1 MSLVACRLTL
11 LGGFILAMDDGRQLS
26 LPTRKDRLLLA
37 YLALSKGRSKARE
50 RLAGL
55 LWSDRAEAQAR
66 DSLKQSLAG
75 MRQVFRQAGLD
86 PMRTDRDSVALEP
99 DRIETD
105 VLEFATLAKAS
116 TRPDRAAALYRGEL
130 LEGIDGTSPEFEA
143 WLHTERERLN
153 DLAIHVLEQ
162 LALCAAPNG
171 ATDDAIRLG
180 RYLLARDR
188 LREPVYRAL
197 MRLFALKGDR
207 AEALKLYAAL
217 REALKLDLQVEPDA
231 ETEDLYRDIL
241 TDRLAPPSTVA
252 ERTRD
257 RPSIAVL
264 PFSNLSGDPDLA
276 HLCDGITEDTI
287 TGLGRFHLL
296 FVIDRHSSSAVSAQI
311 SDVAEIGR
319 RLGVCYLVQGSLQ
332 RLGDCV
338 RITVR
343 LIDAGSRAQLWGEAY
358 DCALS
363 EILAVPDKV
372 TGAIVSTL
380 HNRVESSLLEQSRRK
395 PTLAAYECVLRGI
408 KHLRGYGPD
417 DNRCAV
423 ELFQQAMDL
432 DPDYALARAYRAFA
446 DVVLHGYGD
455 APDAVLAQA
464 LSLAQTAIDL
474 DAGDGRCHW
483 ILGAIHVYR
492 GDWRNA
498 EQHYQRAVALNPND
512 ANAICSSG
520 RMLARRG
527 QIQEGIDRIREAMRL
542 NPYHPEYYW
551 QHLGS
556 VLYTARKYADAAE
569 AFGRMTRPG
578 YWVLCRLAGC
588 YAQLG
593 RMDEATEAAAAALR
607 LRPDFSLAK
616 VRLRELDAAQAEH
629 IKDGMRRAGLPE

>member
-1 MSLVACRLTL
+1 LAACRLTL
-11 LGGFILAMDDGRQLS
+11 LGGFTLATDDGRQLS
-26 LPTRKDRLLLA
+26 LPTRKDRLLLG
-37 YLALSKGRSKARE
+37 YLALSPGRLMTRE

-86 PMRTDRDSVALEP
+86 PLRTDRDSVALEP

-105 VLEFATLAKAS
+105 VLEFATLATAS
-116 TRPDRAAALYRGEL
+116 TSLDRAAALYRGEL
-130 LEGIDGTSPEFEA
+130 LEGIDGTSPELQA

-162 LALCAAPNG
+162 RALCAAPNG
-171 ATDDAIRLG
+171 VADDAIRLG
-180 RYLLARDR
+180 RYLLARDQ

-217 REALKLDLQVEPDA
+217 REALKQDLQVEPDA
-231 ETEDLYRDIL
+231 KSENLYRDIL
-241 TDRLAPPSTVA
+241 TDRLAPSTVTAA
-252 ERTRD
+252 ERTRE

-264 PFSNLSGDPDLA
+264 TFSNLSGDPDLA

-296 FVIDRHSSSAVSAQI
+296 FVIDRHSSTTVSQQA
-311 SDVAEIGR
+311 SDVVEVGR
-319 RLGVCYLVQGSLQ
+319 RLGVAYLVQGSLQ
-332 RLGDCV
+332 RLGEGV

-446 DVVLHGYGD
+446 DVVSHGYGD

-542 NPYHPEYYW
+542 NPYHPEHYW
-551 QHLGS
+551 QNLGS
-556 VLYTARKYADAAE
+556 VLHMARKYADSAE
-569 AFGRMTRPG
+569 AYGRMTRPG

-593 RMDEATEAAAAALR
+593 RMNEATEAVADALR

-616 VRLRELDAAQAEH
+616 VRLREVDTAEAQH

>member
-1 MSLVACRLTL
+1 LAACRLTL
-11 LGGFILAMDDGRQLS
+11 FGGFTLATDDGRQLS
-26 LPTRKDRLLLA
+26 LPTRKDRLLLG
-37 YLALSKGRSKARE
+37 YLALSPGRVMARE

-86 PMRTDRDSVALEP
+86 PLRTDRDSVALEP

-105 VLEFATLAKAS
+105 VLEFATLATAS
-116 TRPDRAAALYRGEL
+116 TSLDRAAALYRGEL

-162 LALCAAPNG
+162 RALCAAPNG
-171 ATDDAIRLG
+171 VTDDAIRLG
-180 RYLLARDR
+180 RYLLTRDQ

-217 REALKLDLQVEPDA
+217 REALKQDLQVEPDA
-231 ETEDLYRDIL
+231 KTEDLYRDIL
-241 TDRLAPPSTVA
+241 TDRLALPSTVA
-252 ERTRD
+252 AAERTRE

-296 FVIDRHSSSAVSAQI
+296 FVIDRHSSSAVSEQI

-332 RLGDCV
+332 RLGDGV

-358 DCALS
+358 GCALS

-380 HNRVESSLLEQSRRK
+380 HNRVESSLLEQARRK

-483 ILGAIHVYR
+483 ILGAIQIYR

-527 QIQEGIDRIREAMRL
+527 QVQKGIDRIREAMRL
-542 NPYHPEYYW
+542 NPYHPEHYW
-551 QHLGS
+551 QNLGS
-556 VLYTARKYADAAE
+556 VLHMARKYADSAE
-569 AFGRMTRPG
+569 AYGRMTRPG

-593 RMDEATEAAAAALR
+593 RMNEATDAAADALR

-616 VRLRELDAAQAEH
+616 VRLREVDTAEAEH